1 MHTSTVQNL
10 HCKVG
15 RIESLPALA
24 DCTKV
29 RGENLDLFRNFVF
42 LAFIVFLCIREKAL
56 AILFNTLGIL
66 TQPLRDV

>member
-1 MHTSTVQNL
+1 MHTSTIQNL

-15 RIESLPALA
+15 RIESLPTLA

-29 RGENLDLFRNFVF
+29 RGEYLDLFRNFV
-42 LAFIVFLCIREKAL
+42 LLSFIVFLCIREKAL
-56 AILFNTLGIL
+56 TNLFNTLGIL